1 MKGQTM
7 NTTNHASHAGR
18 VGPKA
23 AEAFLTAATM
33 ELERLRDQVSPLA
46 PALLPPAAT
55 PPVHLYPHEC
65 LARALGH
72 LRAAQLAL
80 ASKPQ
85 A

>member
-1 MKGQTM
+1 MSI
-7 NTTNHASHAGR
+7 TTHESHPGCR

-23 AEAFLTAATM
+23 AEAFLAAATL
-33 ELERLRDQVSPLA
+33 ELERLRDQVSPSA

-80 ASKPQ
+80 VTKPQ